1 MAAPMALVVCARFV
15 SPRLASPR
23 FASPRFV
30 SQLLLAAGR
39 PGATPRCACYAVRA
53 GASRDEEDKVKLSVL
68 GSAFHGPAQGS
79 LPLANS
85 LSVSALP
92 DAHAAQMALTP
103 DQPSCPRLLRVAIIG
118 APNAGKSTLANQI
131 LGRKVFGVSRKV
143 HTTRC
148 TSAGVLTED
157 DAQIV
162 LLDTPGL
169 TSPSRS
175 KRHGL
180 APSFTKDP
188 QASLEQADVVLVCV
202 DVSDPWLK
210 TRCQLDAQTLNCL
223 RKNPELP
230 SVLVLNKVDIL
241 KGKSDLLEITE
252 ALSYDVTAALARDKR
267 VAAEEAGSLQEGAE
281 LLQEGAEPLQE
292 GAEPMQQG
300 AEPPKE
306 VTRPRRHGKAPR
318 SFFHDVFMVSALNGD
333 EVETLRGY
341 LLSRA
346 RASPWRFHSSV
357 LTDQTPMQLSLD
369 AVRARLLEVLP
380 QEVPYLIK
388 QSVLHW
394 EEGPSGELHIIQQL
408 TVTKNSH
415 MRMLLGRGG
424 ACVAAVSRLAQ
435 WDLSSLFM
443 CDVRL
448 NLSVKLIS

>member
-1 MAAPMALVVCARFV
+1 MAAPMALFVCARFV
-15 SPRLASPR
+15 SPRLASHR

-79 LPLANS
+79 SPLANS
-85 LSVSALP
+85 LSISALP

-210 TRCQLDAQTLNCL
+210 TRCQLDAETLNCL

-230 SVLVLNKVDIL
+230 SLLVLNKVDIL

-267 VAAEEAGSLQEGAE
+267 VAAEEAGSE
-281 LLQEGAEPLQE
+281 QEGAEPLQE
-292 GAEPMQQG
+292 G

-443 CDVRL
+443 RDVRL
-448 NLSVKLIS
+448 NLSVKLIA

>member
-1 MAAPMALVVCARFV
+1 L
-15 SPRLASPR
+15 
-23 FASPRFV
+23 
-30 SQLLLAAGR
+30 
-39 PGATPRCACYAVRA
+39 
-53 GASRDEEDKVKLSVL
+53 
-68 GSAFHGPAQGS
+68 
-79 LPLANS
+79 
-85 LSVSALP
+85 
-92 DAHAAQMALTP
+92 ALTP

-230 SVLVLNKVDIL
+230 SLLVLNKVDIL

-267 VAAEEAGSLQEGAE
+267 VAAEEAGSEPDGA
-281 LLQEGAEPLQE
+281 GPLHE
-292 GAEPMQQG
+292 G

-306 VTRPRRHGKAPR
+306 VTRPRRHGRAPR

-424 ACVAAVSRLAQ
+424 SCVAAVSRLAQ
-435 WDLSSLFM
+435 WDLSSVFLR
-443 CDVRL
+443 DVRL

>member
-1 MAAPMALVVCARFV
+1 MAAPMARVACARFV
-15 SPRLASPR
+15 SPRLASH
-23 FASPRFV
+23 RFV

-39 PGATPRCACYAVRA
+39 LAATPRCACYAVRA

-68 GSAFHGPAQGS
+68 GSAFHVPAQGS
-79 LPLANS
+79 SPLANP
-85 LSVSALP
+85 LSISALP
-92 DAHAAQMALTP
+92 GPHVRVIHDAHAAQLALTP

-230 SVLVLNKVDIL
+230 SLLVLNKVDIL

-267 VAAEEAGSLQEGAE
+267 VAAEEAGSEPDGA
-281 LLQEGAEPLQE
+281 GPLHE
-292 GAEPMQQG
+292 G

-306 VTRPRRHGKAPR
+306 VTRPRRHGRAPR

-424 ACVAAVSRLAQ
+424 SCVAAVSRLAQ
-435 WDLSSLFM
+435 WDLSSVFM
-443 CDVRL
+443 RDVRL